1 MSNRP
6 TSRQPDGTGH
16 DLACLGILVLDVFGK
31 PIDRFPEKGTSDYFD
46 TMEIHPGGCAYN
58 TGVDAARL
66 GLKVSVLG
74 KVGTDAFGDVM
85 TRHLEQERVDT
96 SGVCRSGESNTAFS
110 FVMVP
115 EDGQRRL
122 YHTMGVNRTYA
133 IPDVDRAIIAASKI
147 LHVAGASLLP
157 SLDGAPTVELL
168 REAQSQGV
176 ITSLDPVFKP
186 GIAEVILPC
195 PPHLDIFLPN
205 RDESVDITGLNDP
218 MEQLRFY
225 LDKGVGVV
233 GIKLG
238 PQGLLMGDGSK
249 TLRAGIYDVPVV
261 DTCGAGDA
269 FVAGYLYGVTQGW
282 AMEAS
287 ARFATATAA
296 FCVQAVGATTAI
308 PGADH
313 VVKFMAEHELVVGPE
328 G

>member
-1 MSNRP
+1 MSTNITIIP
-6 TSRQPDGTGH
+6 KSAASN

-31 PIDRFPEKGTSDYFD
+31 AIDRFPEKGTSAYFE

-85 TRHLEQERVDT
+85 TLHLKQERVDT
-96 SGVCRSGESNTAFS
+96 SGVCRSAESNTAFS

-133 IPDVDRAIIAASKI
+133 IQDVDRAIIAASKV
-147 LHVAGASLLP
+147 LHVAGAALMP

-168 REAQSQGV
+168 RDAQSQGV

-186 GIAEVILPC
+186 GIADVILPC
-195 PPHLDIFLPN
+195 LPHLDILLPN
-205 RDESVDITGLNDP
+205 RDESVDITGLSDP
-218 MEQLRFY
+218 IEQLRFY

-238 PQGLLMGDGSK
+238 PEGVLIGNGCE
-249 TLRAGIYDVPVV
+249 TLRIGVYDVPVA

-269 FVAGYLYGVTQGW
+269 FVAGYLHGVVQGLM
-282 AMEAS
+282 MEQA

-308 PGADH
+308 PCAAH
-313 VVKFMAEHELVVGPE
+313 VETFMAQHELLME
-328 G
+328 IL